1 MVNNVIYLNIVKKI
15 NVKWFDLVKL
25 VMYVIISGGKNFF
38 KLFIIDM
45 ILFVDLVLF
54 KKYDGIN
61 LKIKLLLIFV

>member
-15 NVKWFDLVKL
+15 NVKWFDFVKL

-45 ILFVDLVLF
+45 ILFVDFVLF
-54 KKYDGIN
+54 KK
-61 LKIKLLLIFV
+61 

>member
-15 NVKWFDLVKL
+15 NVKWFDFVKL

-45 ILFVDLVLF
+45 ILFVDFVLF